1 MIDLFGWVAAAIG
14 IAMNVPQLVRI
25 LRVRTSAGV
34 SLRLWQ
40 VQASTTG
47 AWMVHGF
54 IVGKMQM
61 QWPNMLMAAFGL
73 LVVVFVLRDRRQAMV
88 PQLLLT
94 FGMWA
99 LLVSVEVFL
108 GAVVFGFVVA
118 VPQVLGQAAQ
128 LREMITAPDLSGVSS
143 GFLAIML
150 VVQAMWFTFGI
161 WTVDWS
167 LIIAAGATASLALLN
182 LTVYTVRWLRARS
195 AVTLAV

>member
-1 MIDLFGWVAAAIG
+1 MIDVFGWVAATIG
-14 IAMNVPQLVRI
+14 IAMNIPQLVRI

-40 VQASTTG
+40 VQAATT
-47 AWMVHGF
+47 ASWMVHGF

-61 QWPNMLMAAFGL
+61 QWPNMMMAAFGL
-73 LVVVFVLRDRRQAMV
+73 LVVVFVLRDRRQAIL

-94 FGMWA
+94 AGAWA

-108 GAVVFGFVVA
+108 GSVVFGFVVA
-118 VPQVLGQAAQ
+118 VPQVYGQAAQ
-128 LREMITAPDLSGVSS
+128 LREMVKAPDLSGVSS

-150 VVQAMWFTFGI
+150 LVQSMWFTFGV

-167 LIIAAGATASLALLN
+167 LIIAAGATAALALLN
-182 LTVYTVRWLRARS
+182 LLVYLVRWARS
-195 AVTLAV
+195 RSDITLAV